1 MKNKK
6 KLIIVCLSFCSSL
19 CFADPFPLNDNTANA
34 LNQNIPNPNLM
45 QQTPPI
51 TNAVPQIQNNNPVNT
66 GNIVLN
72 NNANNGNMISTSD
85 KLTADLNNYKKQ
97 QLLIKEQNSLN
108 SNISSQQNVNGVP
121 SIQQEPE
128 KPISA
133 TMISYIL
140 INGKTKFATIQY
152 LDGSTLDVQL
162 GSLVAGYKVEKI
174 TPDLISLKK
183 YDKSVNGKSN
193 IVVRKSN
200 PIITTGINYGNTLG
214 GQSLN
219 MVQTGNK

>member
-6 KLIIVCLSFCSSL
+6 KLIIACLSFCSSL
-19 CFADPFPLNDNTANA
+19 CFADPFPLSDNTANA

-108 SNISSQQNVNGVP
+108 SNISSPQNINGVP